1 MKYNLSEAEYEIMK
15 FLWAHGENT
24 SFNEVME
31 YTQGK
36 GYTWKKQTVQ
46 TFLTRLIE
54 KNVLKADKVGNRR
67 YYSPVSTEEEHISKW
82 THELLNMDF
91 GGSLKNFMLAFTGG
105 NSLTE
110 EEARELHEFL
120 DE

>member
-15 FLWAHGENT
+15 FIWEQGDNIG
-24 SFNEVME
+24 FNDIME
-31 YTQGK
+31 YTQKK
-36 GYTWKKQTVQ
+36 GHTWKKQTVQ
-46 TFLTRLIE
+46 TFLTRLID
-54 KNVLKADKVGNRR
+54 KGVLKAEKVGNKR
-67 YYSPVSTEEEHISKW
+67 YYSPSTTETEHICKW
-82 THELLNMDF
+82 THEF
-91 GGSLKNFMLAFTGG
+91 KNFMLAFTGG